1 MTRMDRTSKFIVSYY
16 TTWLE
21 LGEVNR
27 KKNINTGI
35 SRKNNNVQKKGNNS
49 AKEIK
54 KKKQKFSQNSYL

>member
-1 MTRMDRTSKFIVSYY
+1 MTRMDRASKFIVSYY

-27 KKNINTGI
+27 KKSINI
-35 SRKNNNVQKKGNNS
+35 SSKNNNVPRKGNNS

-54 KKKQKFSQNSYL
+54 KKKKNFSKNSYL

>member
-27 KKNINTGI
+27 KKNIKI
-35 SRKNNNVQKKGNNS
+35 SSKNDNLPRNENSS

-54 KKKQKFSQNSYL
+54 KKKQNFS

>member
-21 LGEVNR
+21 LGEVTR
-27 KKNINTGI
+27 KKNIKI
-35 SRKNNNVQKKGNNS
+35 SSKNSNLPRKGNSS

-54 KKKQKFSQNSYL
+54 QKKQNFSKDFYL

>member
-27 KKNINTGI
+27 KKNII
-35 SRKNNNVQKKGNNS
+35 SRKNNNVQKKGKNS

-54 KKKQKFSQNSYL
+54 KKKQNFSKNSYL